1 MDVFIVPE
9 AQREIDTLLALWPR
23 PGAWGV
29 IIGHRRG
36 PRFIVEKVAGAGN
49 PGTMPD
55 ERILAELERI
65 WPGRIIG
72 IAVLRPNAA
81 FKKAALGPAWYGK
94 LILVA
99 SGSVKAPA
107 LRPYVVEFCRRFF
120 LDAVPFAP
128 PVKEEVHE

>member
-1 MDVFIVPE
+1 MDVFVVPD
-9 AQREIDTLLALWPR
+9 ARLEIDTLLALRPR

-49 PGTMPD
+49 PATMPD

-72 IAVLRPNAA
+72 IAVVRPGAA
-81 FKKAALGPAWYGK
+81 FKKALLGPAGYGK
-94 LILVA
+94 LVLVA
-99 SGSVKAPA
+99 SGSIKTPV
-107 LRPYVVEFCRRFF
+107 LRPYVVEFGRRFF